1 MNGGKNPHGSSVWEA
16 KAALDVNTEKR
27 KIDRM
32 KRQNVKKKF
41 KKRRK
46 EKIQR
51 ARERETDRI
60 EVE

>member
-1 MNGGKNPHGSSVWEA
+1 MGKNPYGSSVWEA
-16 KAALDVNTEKR
+16 KSALDVNTEKR